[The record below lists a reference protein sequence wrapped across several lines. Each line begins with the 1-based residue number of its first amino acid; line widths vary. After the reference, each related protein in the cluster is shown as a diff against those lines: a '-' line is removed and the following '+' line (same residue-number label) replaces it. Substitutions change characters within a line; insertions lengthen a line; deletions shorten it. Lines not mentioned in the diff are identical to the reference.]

1 VLEVRSALLAAPDD
15 ATRRRMLDRVKAALG
30 GR

>member
-1 VLEVRSALLAAPDD
+1 VRSALLAAPDD
-15 ATRRRMLDRVKAALG
+15 TTRRRMLDRVKAALSS